1 MAVKKETAQ
10 QAAEAATQDDKAS
23 QGVQAEKP
31 ATEVIHLFKDN
42 GRYSSARFVSVNSEA
57 YLNTAAQET
66 AQTLG
71 MEPYYLYRQKNIGG
85 NLENVGY
92 AKPGC
97 ECLYNILI
105 MEEMTDIIAAGAGAS
120 TKLVYHAENRVE
132 RVENCK
138 SVDDYINRF
147 DEMLDRKRK
156 AF

>member
-1 MAVKKETAQ
+1 MIECAHETAY
-10 QAAEAATQDDKAS
+10 E
-23 QGVQAEKP
+23 
-31 ATEVIHLFKDN
+31 
-42 GRYSSARFVSVNSEA
+42 
-57 YLNTAAQET
+57 
-66 AQTLG
+66 
-71 MEPYYLYRQKNIGG
+71 MELVPYYLYRQKNIGG

-147 DEMLDRKRK
+147 EEMLDRKRK